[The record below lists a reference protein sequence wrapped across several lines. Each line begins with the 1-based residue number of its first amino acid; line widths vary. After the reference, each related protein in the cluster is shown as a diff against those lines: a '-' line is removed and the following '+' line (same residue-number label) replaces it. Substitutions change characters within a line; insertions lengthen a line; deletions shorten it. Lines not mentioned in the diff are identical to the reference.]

1 MSDQT
6 GSTDCILICFRYG
19 MLWDLAGDADDH
31 REMVL
36 AQANALLTHVGI
48 EV

>member
-6 GSTDCILICFRYG
+6 GSKFVCSCVPRYCA
-19 MLWDLAGDADDH
+19 LCALAGDADDH

-36 AQANALLTHVGI
+36 AQANALLTHVGS